1 MKKANLIITY
11 KLLSSAGEDNLHPKH
26 DQTQQGCVFGTVH
39 HQRIIELIQNESDC
53 KTPALCITHSLGGCS
68 WLSWAG
74 PKPSGAISHFFSFAF
89 L

>member
-39 HQRIIELIQNESDC
+39 HQHIIELIQNESDC
-53 KTPALCITHSLGGCS
+53 KTPALCITHSLGA
-68 WLSWAG
+68 AG
-74 PKPSGAISHFFSFAF
+74 
-89 L
+89 